1 VADGRVEVLG
11 EEQVPEVVDGE
22 RGPSEPRVAAAV
34 LQDPVDDLLGVLTTA
49 GRPEAT
55 R

>member
-1 VADGRVEVLG
+1 MADGRVEVLR
-11 EEQVPEVVDGE
+11 EEQVPEVVNGE
-22 RGPSEPRVAAAV
+22 RGPPEPRAAAAV

-49 GRPEAT
+49 GRPEAA